1 MPKPNDTYHVLAR
14 KWRPQQFDEVV
25 GQEHITRTLKNA
37 VASGRIHH
45 ALLFIGSRGIGKTT
59 TARILAK
66 ALNCTAF
73 DKPTPQ
79 PCDTCDNCI
88 EIGRGTHL
96 DVQEIDGAS
105 NNSVDNIREIRE
117 AVRLAPA
124 HARYKVYIIDEVHQL
139 SSAAFNALLKTLEE
153 PPPHAVFILATT
165 EAYKIPATIISR
177 CQRYDFRRVAV
188 PDIVHL
194 LEQIVKAEKRSATK
208 EALFAIA
215 RSADGGV
222 RDAESILDQLIT
234 YCEGEITYKDVQDVL
249 GLIETEK
256 IDQLVYAL
264 QNKDISKVLSI
275 IDEVSTSGKDL
286 TQFVEEFIRH
296 MRNLLILKTT
306 QQETL
311 FFLPKEDIQRLKEQ
325 SEKFTTLQLIRLVE
339 QLTELNQNF
348 TSQLSHRTALEAFF
362 IKNCKV
368 GAELSIESILEKL
381 IQLEDSI
388 QLAKIASV
396 KENRTPY
403 PQQESST
410 EKKTVEISSPKT
422 QKGTKE
428 PESFPVQ
435 PSKGKEKTII
445 DTKSKISATS
455 PIKGGEIAPDL
466 RQKIF
471 YELAILEPVAAFSLR
486 NVQLGYEKETKSVIT
501 YVSPSDND
509 ALSYLKEMKIQQS
522 ILDIAKKF
530 GYWGNSIK
538 ILQKEFKEKP
548 VSQINSRKGV
558 PKDLV
563 PEKEAQEWRQNPR
576 IQVLLD
582 KFKGRIVKVTEL
594 QKMDEDS
601 LTETTSIEDEEIPD
615 YEMDMD

>member
-14 KWRPQQFDEVV
+14 KWRPQQFDEVI

-73 DKPTPQ
+73 NTPTPQ
-79 PCDTCDNCI
+79 PCDKCDNCI
-88 EIGRGTHL
+88 EISLGTHL

-117 AVRLAPA
+117 AVRLVPV

-153 PPPHAVFILATT
+153 PPSHAIFILATT
-165 EAYKIPATIISR
+165 EAHKIPATIISR

-188 PDIVHL
+188 LDIVHL
-194 LEQIVKAEKRSATK
+194 LEEIVKAEKRSATK

-222 RDAESILDQLIT
+222 RDAESILDQLMT

-264 QNKDISKVLSI
+264 QNKDISKVLSV
-275 IDEVSTSGKDL
+275 IDEVTTSGKDL
-286 TQFVEEFIRH
+286 NQFVEEFIRH

-339 QLTELNQNF
+339 QLAELNQNF

-368 GAELSIESILEKL
+368 GAELSVESILEKL

-388 QLAKIASV
+388 QFSKIASV
-396 KENRTPY
+396 KENRTIY

-410 EKKTVEISSPKT
+410 EKKTIEIPSFKGDEIKKT
-422 QKGTKE
+422 EKSLTQT
-428 PESFPVQ
+428 
-435 PSKGKEKTII
+435 SKTVTNSTEAK
-445 DTKSKISATS
+445 S
-455 PIKGGEIAPDL
+455 PILETTPLPQGDFSPDL
-466 RQKIF
+466 IQKILR
-471 YELAILEPVAAFSLR
+471 ELTSIDPIVAFSLR
-486 NVQLGYEKETKSVIT
+486 NIQLSYDKETENII
-501 YVSPSDND
+501 VSINPSDKY
-509 ALSYLKEMKIQQS
+509 AISYLADEKIKQNILNIVHKFSFSGKQIIVIQEEIKKKIAPQQS
-522 ILDIAKKF
+522 
-530 GYWGNSIK
+530 
-538 ILQKEFKEKP
+538 
-548 VSQINSRKGV
+548 SRKGI
-558 PKDLV
+558 PEDLV
-563 PEKEAQEWRQNPR
+563 SPEVAQEVRQNPH
-576 IQVLLD
+576 IQTLLE
-582 KFKGRIVKVTEL
+582 KFKGRIVKVSVL
-594 QKMDEDS
+594 QEEK
-601 LTETTSIEDEEIPD
+601 ETLIEAKDTGGEEIED
-615 YEMDMD
+615 YESDID